1 MNNNHKFSLICF
13 CIRNLKLLQNEAKTP
28 SEEGK
33 NFGDGLMS
41 TSMTDSM
48 IGSIIAAAESQSESA
63 VPSTDQQQEA
73 SVCSEV
79 KAPES
84 NQPQPAATSQAVTAI
99 DSTAEMTQR
108 SVMENIVSG
117 VSSVKLEEAH
127 VNGDSPVPMETTPT
141 HTVDLL
147 GTLSDVNSVNL
158 NGVDNSTP
166 PQTSQG

>member
-1 MNNNHKFSLICF
+1 MCSSY
-13 CIRNLKLLQNEAKTP
+13 LLQNEAKTP

-48 IGSIIAAAESQSESA
+48 TSSMIAASEPQSEPA
-63 VPSTDQQQEA
+63 APSTDQEQET
-73 SVCSEV
+73 SVCSP
-79 KAPES
+79 KASGPES
-84 NQPQPAATSQAVTAI
+84 SQSQPPATSQTVTAI
-99 DSTAEMTQR
+99 DSTVEMTQS
-108 SVMENIVSG
+108 SVVENIVSG
-117 VSSVKLEEAH
+117 VSSVKVEEAH

-147 GTLSDVNSVNL
+147 GTISDVNSVNL

>member
-1 MNNNHKFSLICF
+1 MVSNEIFS
-13 CIRNLKLLQNEAKTP
+13 LLQNEAKTP

-48 IGSIIAAAESQSESA
+48 TGSMIAASELQSESA
-63 VPSTDQQQEA
+63 ASSTDLQQDT
-73 SVCSEV
+73 SVCSPEAS
-79 KAPES
+79 APEPS
-84 NQPQPAATSQAVTAI
+84 QPQPPVTSQTVTAV
-99 DSTAEMTQR
+99 DSTVEMTQS
-108 SVMENIVSG
+108 SVVENIVSG
-117 VSSVKLEEAH
+117 VSSVKIEEAH
-127 VNGDSPVPMETTPT
+127 VNGDTPVPMETTPT

-158 NGVDNSTP
+158 NGVDNSSP